1 MSTASQVAGSR
12 APEADPLVPAPSVPR
27 PLGGEPGTRTRDSY
41 VDGSVSLDADLG
53 ITSRRLVDVLCR
65 YTRESAILTSAD
77 VVDGVLMLTF
87 TRPS

>member
-1 MSTASQVAGSR
+1 MTSSCP
-12 APEADPLVPAPSVPR
+12 APDPLSPAPTPPR
-27 PLGGEPGTRTRDSY
+27 PLRGEPGTRTWDSY

-77 VVDGVLMLTF
+77 VVDGVLQLTF
-87 TRPS
+87 TRPA